1 MDSEFRVDLDFR
13 VSGLGSDPTPGSSSS
28 FATFT
33 AWCLDFTSTGT
44 LDYNRKTK
52 KTITIIISL
61 IIIVQIIIITI

>member
-33 AWCLDFTSTGT
+33 AWCLDFTS
-44 LDYNRKTK
+44 DYNRTTK
-52 KTITIIISL
+52 KTITIIILL